1 MGCLVH
7 LMQAEW
13 RYGKAEDGTEQD
25 FVRWPNY
32 DTVYDIVLQ
41 CSKCGMT
48 YEQLRI
54 KAADVFR
61 QLREKRINFNVDD
74 NETSI
79 N

>member
-1 MGCLVH
+1 
-7 LMQAEW
+7 
-13 RYGKAEDGTEQD
+13 
-25 FVRWPNY
+25 
-32 DTVYDIVLQ
+32 
-41 CSKCGMT
+41 MT

-61 QLREKRINFNVDD
+61 QLRGKRTNFNVDD